1 MATATVPSSQ
11 PAVEGLAIG
20 TSETGAA
27 HVFNADG
34 SGENGSVAI
43 TSSFD
48 ADDDG
53 WRVTGDAQGVGSTPE
68 YLESGGNSGGH
79 ICANDDVEGGTWYF
93 SAPAEF
99 LGDRASAYSET
110 LEFDI
115 KQSSTNN
122 QFAQDDIVLR
132 NETRTIVYD
141 FGDASAHPGTNWT
154 SYSVPLD
161 ASNANWTFDSG
172 GNVSSA
178 AFRTLLS
185 NLTDLSIRGE
195 YVDGSDRGCLDTVRL
210 SQSSSSTM
218 FDVSLDATNSPVT
231 EGETLT
237 VDATIENTGDQ
248 AGVQDVV
255 LSSDNTVLDSTEVVL
270 EAGQRRTVT
279 LSWVTGDGDAAN
291 HNVTVA
297 TDTDATTRLVA
308 VNEPAEFA
316 VTLDATNSPV
326 TEGETLTVDATIEN
340 TGSDS
345 GTQEVALSIGDFETD
360 SVQVSLDPGQRRTV
374 SLSWTTSGG
383 DAGTYRGSVRSAAAS
398 DSTFVAIQADRA
410 GITFDNQQVADNS
423 VQEVVVG
430 SASVPSSGFLVVY
443 NASVGTNPDPGS
455 IVGVSGVFAS
465 GEHENVRI
473 TLDERIVGSQTLT
486 VVAHND
492 TNRNNVFDGAGID
505 TPFTVN
511 GVAVNDAASITI
523 RSPTEPS
530 TVTSTPTPT
539 PTPVT
544 TPTPTATPSPTPTA
558 TPTPTEG
565 TSRPETT
572 GEGGPGFGVGATI
585 LALLSATLLAR
596 RNLG

>member
-218 FDVSLDATNSPVT
+218 FDVS
-231 EGETLT
+231 
-237 VDATIENTGDQ
+237 
-248 AGVQDVV
+248 
-255 LSSDNTVLDSTEVVL
+255 
-270 EAGQRRTVT
+270 
-279 LSWVTGDGDAAN
+279 
-291 HNVTVA
+291 
-297 TDTDATTRLVA
+297 
-308 VNEPAEFA
+308 
-316 VTLDATNSPV
+316 LDATNSPV